1 MDIILYT
8 YIASAVMVIAF
19 TFLMIYDV
27 YLDAESII
35 TNIFISVAIGVSWIT
50 FIPLYI
56 IYNIVLAVADMF
68 TGNIE

>member
-1 MDIILYT
+1 MDIILYA

-35 TNIFISVAIGVSWIT
+35 TNIFISVAIGISWIT

-56 IYNIVLAVADMF
+56 IYNIVLAVAGMF

>member
-1 MDIILYT
+1 MDIILYA

-19 TFLMIYDV
+19 AFLMIYDV

-50 FIPLYI
+50 SIPLYI
-56 IYNIVLAVADMF
+56 IYNIVLAVADIF
-68 TGNIE
+68 IGNIE